1 MARLLSVWGV
11 GSEDEPSFTELSL
24 ELLIFNTMHG
34 LMLSKRRNSLYY
46 LSLEAL
52 DRITIV
58 VAMGIVPGLGV
69 TAHTSSIDV
78 FLRSTNH
85 ARSQLEEGLRVLLA
99 NFESFIDPSRRVSRM
114 NFLRIFLVNNLLR
127 VKCK

>member
-24 ELLIFNTMHG
+24 ELLTFNTMYG
-34 LMLSKRRNSLYY
+34 LMLSKRRTDLYF

-52 DRITIV
+52 DRITMV
-58 VAMGIVPGLGV
+58 VAMGIVSSLGV

-85 ARSQLEEGLRVLLA
+85 ARPQLEEG
-99 NFESFIDPSRRVSRM
+99 
-114 NFLRIFLVNNLLR
+114 
-127 VKCK
+127 